1 MNRRKSREVAMRL
14 LFQTTLNE
22 ENLEEALENLKDVRD
37 SNEGAKEKDYESVDL
52 KDVDIDYVKRIIK
65 GIEEN
70 REEIDEKIKGNLK
83 NWKIERLSKVD
94 LSILR
99 LCTYEFKFEEDIPN
113 KVSVNEA
120 IELAK
125 KYSGEKSAT
134 FINGVL
140 GKNDLKL
147 IYNKKS
153 EELSFSLL
161 ILIKRKMFMH
171 VKTLTVSQ
179 LNRYVKNTLD
189 ADFILNNASVKGE
202 ISNLKIHSSG
212 HIYFSLKD
220 EGSKINCVM
229 FKSYA
234 YKLNFDLENGM
245 DIIAHGNVSV
255 YEKKVLINYMLKK

>member
-37 SNEGAKEKDYESVDL
+37 SNEGTKEKDYESVDL

-70 REEIDEKIKGNLK
+70 REKIDEKIKGNLK

-99 LCTYEFKFEEDIPN
+99 LCTYELKFEEDIPN

-140 GKNDLKL
+140 GKM
-147 IYNKKS
+147 I
-153 EELSFSLL
+153 
-161 ILIKRKMFMH
+161 
-171 VKTLTVSQ
+171 
-179 LNRYVKNTLD
+179 
-189 ADFILNNASVKGE
+189 
-202 ISNLKIHSSG
+202 
-212 HIYFSLKD
+212 
-220 EGSKINCVM
+220 
-229 FKSYA
+229 
-234 YKLNFDLENGM
+234 
-245 DIIAHGNVSV
+245 
-255 YEKKVLINYMLKK
+255 

>member
-22 ENLEEALENLKDVRD
+22 ENLEEALENLKDVRE
-37 SNEGAKEKDYESVDL
+37 SEESAKEKDYESVDL

-70 REEIDEKIKGNLK
+70 KEEIDEKIKGNLK

-99 LCTYEFKFEEDIPN
+99 LCTYELKFEEDIPS

-125 KYSGEKSAT
+125 KYSGEKAAT

-140 GKNDLKL
+140 GKM
-147 IYNKKS
+147 I
-153 EELSFSLL
+153 
-161 ILIKRKMFMH
+161 
-171 VKTLTVSQ
+171 
-179 LNRYVKNTLD
+179 
-189 ADFILNNASVKGE
+189 
-202 ISNLKIHSSG
+202 
-212 HIYFSLKD
+212 
-220 EGSKINCVM
+220 
-229 FKSYA
+229 
-234 YKLNFDLENGM
+234 
-245 DIIAHGNVSV
+245 
-255 YEKKVLINYMLKK
+255 